1 MRSILTR
8 YSAKLIDRLRADG
21 RDSATERSSF
31 DDGPHRDDDGAGSAV
46 SVGSSGISLLS
57 SQETVSWADSSSQ
70 RTYHQLESD
79 VTRLTCELNR
89 VRQSE
94 RSIMASYQELVAGHT
109 TGKSP
114 GAQDNR
120 HPAHCSGV
128 SRVEEGQEDGERSD
142 EEDGGSS
149 AASFGSALDD
159 GAADPRAIAA
169 AAVSESAR
177 LRKELGMARAE
188 AAAALAMEHGKRT
201 AVAEAHRSAHATTIR
216 QAAQL
221 RDAHEEIASLRRR
234 LSFEAVRS
242 YEYR

>member
-8 YSAKLIDRLRADG
+8 YSAKLIDRLRAG
-21 RDSATERSSF
+21 TRDSATKKSSF
-31 DDGPHRDDDGAGSAV
+31 DDGPDCDDDGASSAV
-46 SVGSSGISLLS
+46 SVGSSGISLVS
-57 SQETVSWADSSSQ
+57 SQGTGSSADSILK
-70 RTYHQLESD
+70 LESE
-79 VTRLTCELNR
+79 VTRLTSELDR

-94 RSIMASYQELVAGHT
+94 RSIMASYQELVGGHG
-109 TGKSP
+109 TGKYS
-114 GAQDNR
+114 GAQANR
-120 HPAHCSGV
+120 YPGHSFGV
-128 SRVEEGQEDGERSD
+128 SRVEEGQEDGERSE

-149 AASFGSALDD
+149 AASFDSALDD

-234 LSFEAVRS
+234 LSFEAVCS
-242 YEYR
+242 YQ